1 MTDNIDDIKKEDSD
15 KETKDK
21 EIFIVPT
28 SHASE
33 KSEKDVKDA
42 IDYVEPDV
50 VGLELDARRFK
61 RFENENLQKI
71 SERSFLDI
79 IKESKNIGLKGRI
92 ILIVF
97 SLMQSK
103 VASKLGMDILGLDMK
118 SGYEYARKNNIT
130 IALVDKDIQD
140 TFNDL
145 TDQISKKELIKTVF
159 GFIIAYIQI
168 TISSEEEMSQY
179 EDIEESDIETAVNSM
194 ETHFPALKRVL
205 IDQRNEYIA
214 ENMINIGK
222 ENDRC
227 LAVVG
232 AAHKPGLS
240 EIIEE
245 SDEVELRNLFE
256 LEEYSYNN

>member
-1 MTDNIDDIKKEDSD
+1 MTDNVDKISEDDTEVDI
-15 KETKDK
+15 KDK

-33 KSEKDVKDA
+33 KSEEDVEKA
-42 IDYVEPDV
+42 IDYVDPDI
-50 VGLELDARRFK
+50 VGLELDSRRFQ
-61 RFENENLQKI
+61 RFQNENIQKI
-71 SERSFLDI
+71 SERSILDI
-79 IKESKNIGLKGRI
+79 IRESKNISFKGRI

-118 SGYEYARKNNIT
+118 SGYEHAKKNNIP

-145 TDQISKKELIKTVF
+145 TKQISKKELVKTVF
-159 GFIIAYIQI
+159 GFMIAYIQI
-168 TISSEEEMSQY
+168 TFSSEEKMNQY
-179 EDIEESDIETAVNSM
+179 EDISESDIETAVDSM
-194 ETHFPALKRVL
+194 EKHFPSLKKVL

-214 ENMINIGK
+214 ENMINIAK
-222 ENDRC
+222 ENNRS
-227 LAVVG
+227 LVVVG

-240 EIIEE
+240 KIIEE
-245 SDEVELRNLFE
+245 SDEVKLRNLFE